1 VNKKLKMLQ
10 LKYEYLQLELDI
22 VKEDMITYT
31 SDFDKYFSKYY
42 QSPKEAWV
50 NEDTGEVR
58 FEDPTEHYKKA
69 EEDRKARQKELE
81 EQRELLRNAPKK
93 VKNLYKKLAAKLHP
107 DRGGTDESFQ
117 KLNNAYQSQNL
128 ASMLSYAGEYDIDY
142 ELDNNDEVIL
152 QKNLNQIEE
161 EISRIKGTIGW
172 LWGTGNK
179 KDRLFCVKRVEEETK
194 QKVSNEDL
202 PDDLKPEE
210 KEDPKLLDN

>member
-117 KLNNAYQSQNL
+117 KLNNAYQSQDL

>member
-1 VNKKLKMLQ
+1 MLQ
-10 LKYEYLQLELDI
+10 LKYEYLQLELDV
-22 VKEDMITYT
+22 VKEDMNTYT

-117 KLNNAYQSQNL
+117 KLNNAYQSQDL

-202 PDDLKPEE
+202 PDDLKPE
-210 KEDPKLLDN
+210 DQMQ